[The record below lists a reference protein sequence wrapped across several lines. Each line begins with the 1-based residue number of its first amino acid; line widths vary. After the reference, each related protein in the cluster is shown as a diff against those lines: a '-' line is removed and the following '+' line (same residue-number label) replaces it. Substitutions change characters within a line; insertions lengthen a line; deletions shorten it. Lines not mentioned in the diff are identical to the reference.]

1 MMHIETLPKARQGT
15 LRQLSVYLENK
26 VGKLN
31 ELVRLLASHELA
43 IIALSV
49 VENMDNGVVRL
60 LVNYPDKA
68 GKVLSKNGFTYTD
81 GEVLGLEIKSE
92 AAIGQVLS
100 ALAEAEINIHYLY
113 CFLMRPE
120 GHSGLVLRLE
130 DLELASS
137 ILSARGLKV
146 LDEGDLAR

>member
-1 MMHIETLPKARQGT
+1 MHIETLPKARRGK

-31 ELVRLLASHELA
+31 ELVRLLAGNELA
-43 IIALSV
+43 IIAISL

-60 LVNYPDKA
+60 VVNYPEKA
-68 GKVLSKNGFTYTD
+68 GEVLSKNGFTYTD
-81 GEVLGLEIKSE
+81 VEVLGSEIKSE
-92 AAIGQVLS
+92 AAIGPVLS

-120 GHSGLVLRLE
+120 GYSGLVLRLE

-137 ILSARGLKV
+137 ILWVRGFKV

>member
-1 MMHIETLPKARQGT
+1 MHVETLSKARLGT
-15 LRQLSVYLENK
+15 LRQLSISLENK

-31 ELVRLLASHELA
+31 ELVRVLSANELS

-49 VENMDNGVVRL
+49 AENMDSGVVRL
-60 LVNYPDKA
+60 VLNYSERA
-68 GKVLSKNGFTYTD
+68 GAVLSKSGFTYTE

-92 AAIGQVLS
+92 AAIAQVL
-100 ALAEAEINIHYLY
+100 ATLAEAEINIYYLY

-120 GHSGLVLRLE
+120 GHSGLVLRVE

-137 ILSARGLKV
+137 VLSARGFKV